1 MKRYAKHLSS
11 RGVGGSIYYRRRIPT
26 AILRAYPPKQ
36 KEIVICLGTSDRSV
50 AEKLEKKVKPFV

>member
-50 AEKLEKKVKPFV
+50 AEKLEKR